1 MRFAFIM
8 DPLAGIK
15 PHKDTSWFLM
25 LAARQRGHEV
35 FHLDPSDLSLD
46 DAQLLGRVTPLEI
59 TVEQPFVAGASQML
73 AMDHMDVVFL
83 RTDPPFDRRY
93 FYTTLL
99 LDFLPATTRVI
110 NRPEG
115 VRNWNEK
122 LAALHYATLG
132 PKTLISRD
140 HAQILQFVEDT
151 GRTTIKPVDGFGGHD
166 IFFLQPGQADAPAI
180 LDRLTHDQRRWIVA
194 QAYVPQARLG
204 DKRILLL
211 DGEPLG
217 GILRVAAQDSEINN
231 LDAGGHAEPL
241 NLNAQDL
248 EICAALKAGLREQ
261 GIFFAGID
269 VLGDQLIEINVTS
282 PTGLQELS
290 RFHDEPFH
298 HRIIEALE
306 SP

>member
-1 MRFAFIM
+1 MRIAFIM

-15 PHKDTSWFLM
+15 SHKDTSWFLM
-25 LAARQRGHEV
+25 LAASQRGHEV

-46 DAQLLGRVTPLEI
+46 DAQLLGRVTPLQISTDPPYIAGDPE
-59 TVEQPFVAGASQML
+59 TVAMAS
-73 AMDHMDVVFL
+73 MDVVFL

-99 LDFLPATTRVI
+99 LDFLPTTTRVI

-122 LAALHYATLG
+122 LAALHYAKLG

-140 HAQILQFVEDT
+140 HEQILQFVRDT

-166 IFFLQPGQADAPAI
+166 IFFLEPGQADALEH
-180 LDRLTHDQRRWIVA
+180 LDYLTHGQRRWIVA
-194 QAYVPQARLG
+194 QAYVPQAKLG

-211 DGEPLG
+211 DGEPMG
-217 GILRVAAQDSEINN
+217 GILRVAAQGHEINN
-231 LDAGGHAEPL
+231 LDAGGHAE
-241 NLNAQDL
+241 AMDMTARDL
-248 EICAALKAGLREQ
+248 EICAALKAGLKQQ

-269 VLGDQLIEINVTS
+269 ILGDRLIEINVTS

-290 RFHDEPFH
+290 RFLDQPLHQ
-298 HRIIEALE
+298 RIIEALE
-306 SP
+306 SH

>member
-25 LAARQRGHEV
+25 LAACQRGHEI
-35 FHLDPSDLSLD
+35 FHLDPSDLSLL
-46 DAQLLGRVTPLEI
+46 DAQLLARVTPLVVS
-59 TVEQPFVAGASQML
+59 TEQAIVAGTPETL
-73 AMDHMDVVFL
+73 AMDSMDVVFV

-110 NRPEG
+110 NRPQG

-122 LAALHYATLG
+122 LAALHYASLG
-132 PKTLISRD
+132 PKTLISRE
-140 HAQILQFVEDT
+140 HKQLLEFVHRT

-166 IFFLQPGQADAPAI
+166 IFFIEPGQPDIAAI
-180 LDRLTHDQRRWIVA
+180 LDQLTHGQRHWIVA
-194 QAYVPQARLG
+194 QAYVPQARQG

-211 DGEPLG
+211 DGVPLG
-217 GILRVAAQDSEINN
+217 GILRVAAQGREINN
-231 LDAGGHAEPL
+231 LDAGGHAEPM
-241 NLNAQDL
+241 NMTARDL
-248 EICAALKAGLREQ
+248 EICAALKQGLNEQ

-269 VLGDQLIEINVTS
+269 VLGDRLIEINVTS

-290 RFHDEPFH
+290 RFLDQPLH

-306 SP
+306 

>member
-8 DPLAGIK
+8 DPLAGVK

-25 LAARQRGHEV
+25 LAACQRGHEI
-35 FHLDPSDLSLD
+35 FHLDPSDLSLN
-46 DAQLLGRVTPLEI
+46 DAQLLARVTPLVVS
-59 TVEQPFVAGASQML
+59 TEQDIVAGTPETL
-73 AMDHMDVVFL
+73 AMDSMDVVFI

-99 LDFLPATTRVI
+99 LDFLPVTTRVI
-110 NRPEG
+110 NRPQG

-122 LAALHYATLG
+122 LAALHYASLG
-132 PKTLISRD
+132 PKTLISRE
-140 HAQILQFVEDT
+140 HKQLLEFVHQT
-151 GRTTIKPVDGFGGHD
+151 GRTTIKPIDGFGGHD
-166 IFFLQPGQADAPAI
+166 IFFIEPGQTDIEAV
-180 LDRLTHDQRRWIVA
+180 LDQLTQGQRHWIVA
-194 QAYVPQARLG
+194 QAYVPQARQG

-211 DGEPLG
+211 DGVPLG
-217 GILRVAAQDSEINN
+217 GILRVAAQGREINN

-241 NLNAQDL
+241 NMTARDL
-248 EICAALKAGLREQ
+248 EICAALKQGLYEQ

-269 VLGDQLIEINVTS
+269 VLGDRLIEINITS

-290 RFHDEPFH
+290 HFLDQPLH

-306 SP
+306 

>member
-1 MRFAFIM
+1 FIM

-35 FHLDPSDLSLD
+35 FHLEPSDLSLD
-46 DAQLLGRVTPLEI
+46 NAQLLGRVTPLEI
-59 TVEQPFVAGASQML
+59 SVEQPFVAGNPHLL
-73 AMDHMDVVFL
+73 AMDNMDVVFV

-122 LAALHYATLG
+122 LAALHYAHLG

-140 HAQILQFVEDT
+140 HTQILQFIRET
-151 GRTTIKPVDGFGGHD
+151 GRTTIKPVDGFGGHN
-166 IFFLQPGQADAPAI
+166 IFFLQPGQTDATAI
-180 LDRLTHDQRRWIVA
+180 LGRLTHNQQRWIVA

-217 GILRVAAQDSEINN
+217 GILRVAAQGSEINN

-241 NLNAQDL
+241 DLTTQDL
-248 EICAALKAGLREQ
+248 SICAALKTGLTEQ

-269 VLGDQLIEINVTS
+269 VLGDKLIEINVTS

-290 RFHDEPFH
+290 RFQDEPFH

-306 SP
+306 PR